1 MSLHARVCAGLAVF
15 MMVGAAPLTAQVLT
29 LTEEGLLKRF
39 SEENPK
45 TRAFKA
51 SVEVVSAEM
60 RTRTL
65 SPNPTISYSREDAL
79 GSIEDYLLVGQTLP
93 VSGRLGL
100 LRRAGGAAVSAQR
113 ELSSHASRQLRS
125 DLRLEFYNLLLAQ
138 QQESAIRQGAA
149 NLQEVV
155 RILRERER
163 EGEGSL
169 YDRLRAER
177 ELAEIQAQ
185 LISSEAMAAQARAR
199 VASFLA
205 PGTDPGSLAVNGHF
219 DISHSLPP
227 LIELVSRALEVRG
240 DYKAEQEQLQR
251 LEFERQ
257 AAERLRIPEPT
268 LVAGLKK
275 VRAFGMSDSGYILS
289 LNFSIPLFN
298 RGQIEATLARSA
310 IARTQADRQG
320 LEQQIATEV
329 KAAYAATQL
338 RRRLAEEYVREVEGK
353 GVELARI
360 AQTAYQEGEQRI
372 LELLDAHR
380 LNLNSRLRVLEM
392 VAAAKQAEIELDRA
406 IGGEVFP

>member
-1 MSLHARVCAGLAVF
+1 
-15 MMVGAAPLTAQVLT
+15 MMVGVAPLTAQVLT

-45 TRAFKA
+45 SRAFKA
-51 SVEVVSAEM
+51 SVEVVNAEM
-60 RTRTL
+60 RARTL

-93 VSGRLGL
+93 VSGRLSL
-100 LRRAGGAAVSAQR
+100 LRRAGGAAVNAQR
-113 ELSSHASRQLRS
+113 ELSSHGSLQLRS
-125 DLRLEFYNLLLAQ
+125 DLRLEFYNLLLAE
-138 QQESAIRQGAA
+138 QQESAIRQGVTDF
-149 NLQEVV
+149 QEVV

-185 LISSEAMAAQARAR
+185 LISTEAVAAQARAR

-205 PGTDPGSLAVNGHF
+205 PGTDPSSLAVSGHF
-219 DISHSLPP
+219 DISRSLPP
-227 LIELVSRALEVRG
+227 LVELVSRALEVRG

-251 LEFERQ
+251 LEFERR
-257 AAERLRIPEPT
+257 AGERLRIPEPT

-275 VRAFGMSDSGYILS
+275 VQAFGMSDSGYVLG

-298 RGQIEATLARSA
+298 RGQTETALARSA
-310 IARTQADRQG
+310 IERTQADRQA
-320 LEQQIATEV
+320 LEQRIATEV

-338 RRRLAEEYVREVEGK
+338 RRRLAEEYAREVEGK
-353 GVELARI
+353 DVELARI

-380 LNLNSRLRVLEM
+380 LNLNSKLHVLEM
-392 VAAAKQAEIELDRA
+392 VAAAKLAEVELDRA
-406 IGGEVFP
+406 VGGEVFP